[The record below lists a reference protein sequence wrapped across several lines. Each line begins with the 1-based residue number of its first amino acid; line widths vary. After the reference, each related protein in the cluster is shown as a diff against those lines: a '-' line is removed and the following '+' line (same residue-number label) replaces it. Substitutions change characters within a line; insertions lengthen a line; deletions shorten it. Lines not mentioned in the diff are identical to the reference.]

1 LDFSKTAIDGSEA
14 NNIRKIY
21 NWIKDTNKPMS
32 LDEYKN
38 RFRKTMSDMVDFNQV
53 GRDQAGRKK
62 ADTQ

>member
-1 LDFSKTAIDGSEA
+1 
-14 NNIRKIY
+14 
-21 NWIKDTNKPMS
+21 MS

-53 GRDQAGRKK
+53 GRDQAGRKT